1 MAMDLVLAAC
11 GVMIGLPIALFG
23 FMRLD
28 EQPGR
33 MSLTLLIIGLLI
45 TFGPIVNASIAHYTA
60 TSGTG
65 RYNAW

>member
-28 EQPGR
+28 ERPAG
-33 MSLTLLIIGLLI
+33 
-45 TFGPIVNASIAHYTA
+45 
-60 TSGTG
+60 
-65 RYNAW
+65 

>member
-1 MAMDLVLAAC
+1 
-11 GVMIGLPIALFG
+11 
-23 FMRLD
+23 
-28 EQPGR
+28 